1 MNAMTASQDQEPGDQ
16 GALEFLNDEATQVS
30 ARDMPNLDICV
41 ATNRTDVSSSLNE
54 AAQDGSTS
62 RSISMFSLFIFV

>member
-1 MNAMTASQDQEPGDQ
+1 M
-16 GALEFLNDEATQVS
+16 EFLNDEATQVS